1 MSFNK
6 EKFYGGINFLDLLFE
21 VKRWWV
27 VGDDMFVMSML
38 SSFGDSR
45 LYFFIFSETLD
56 DSFLSIFGN
65 FLAIILKL
73 KEKFRVKYGRIEFIF
88 IIE

>member
-6 EKFYGGINFLDLLFE
+6 EKFYGGINFLDLSFE
-21 VKRWWV
+21 AKRRRV
-27 VGDDMFVMSML
+27 VGDDMFVTSTL

-45 LYFFIFSETLD
+45 SYFFIFSETLD

-65 FLAIILKL
+65 FSAIILKL
-73 KEKFRVKYGRIEFIF
+73 KEKF
-88 IIE
+88 

>member
-6 EKFYGGINFLDLLFE
+6 EKFYGGINFLDLSFE
-21 VKRWWV
+21 AKRRRV
-27 VGDDMFVMSML
+27 VGDDMFVTSTL

-45 LYFFIFSETLD
+45 SYFFIFSETLD

>member
-27 VGDDMFVMSML
+27 VGDDMFVMSTL

-45 LYFFIFSETLD
+45 SYFFIFSETLD

>member
-6 EKFYGGINFLDLLFE
+6 EKFYGGINFLDLSFE
-21 VKRWWV
+21 AKRRRV
-27 VGDDMFVMSML
+27 VGDDMFVTSTL

-45 LYFFIFSETLD
+45 FYFFIFSETLD

-65 FLAIILKL
+65 FSAIILKL

>member
-27 VGDDMFVMSML
+27 VGDDMFVTSML
-38 SSFGDSR
+38 SSFGDSC